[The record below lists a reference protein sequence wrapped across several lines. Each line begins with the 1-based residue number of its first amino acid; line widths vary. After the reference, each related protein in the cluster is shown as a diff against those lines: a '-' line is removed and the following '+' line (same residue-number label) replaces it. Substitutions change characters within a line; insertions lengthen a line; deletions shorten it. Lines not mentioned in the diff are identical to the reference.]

1 MNLTIKEIAEILGSD
16 GVFPDT
22 QVTGFAVDSRIVNAG
37 EVFFCIKGSESNG
50 HDYTSS
56 AQSNGAILIISEK
69 QTGVSISEIVVGSA
83 SKALIKIAHHYI
95 QKFNID
101 IVGITGSAGK
111 TTTKELT
118 AEILFTKYNIE
129 KNEGNKNTPIGIPI
143 SLKYLKPET
152 EIFVAELS
160 GSHFDEIP
168 QLLQILTPKI
178 SVVTNVGE
186 THLERLGNVEGVAK
200 AKGHLISTLPVGGVA
215 IFNADDELVM
225 KMANLTRCKVVTFG
239 IKKTADISGEL
250 IGNAFVISAGNLTY
264 SIKPKTPTIHFLYDA
279 LAAIAVSLEYGID
292 LKKAVEVVGEFEP
305 VEGRG
310 RVIITAKGVNI
321 IDETYNANPVSMK
334 ETLKSLEAK
343 SGRRF
348 AVVAD
353 MLQMGKETIKIHKE
367 LGEYISKLRLDG
379 VFCFGKLSKHVA
391 ESCPIATHF
400 EKIDELVNT
409 LNTKLKKDDWVLVK
423 GSNSM
428 NMIEVV
434 NSLK

>member
-1 MNLTIKEIAEILGSD
+1 MNLTIKEIAKILGSD
-16 GVFPDT
+16 DVLPDT
-22 QVTGFAVDSRIVNAG
+22 CIAGFAVDSRIVERG
-37 EVFFCIKGSESNG
+37 EVFFCIKGNKFDG
-50 HDYTSS
+50 HDYSSS
-56 AQSNGAILIISEK
+56 AENNGAILVISEHP
-69 QTGVSISEIVVGSA
+69 TGVSIPEIVVKSA
-83 SKALIKIAHHYI
+83 PQALIKISHRYI

-118 AEILFTKYNIE
+118 AEILSTKYNIE

-168 QLLQILTPKI
+168 RLLQILKPRI
-178 SVVTNVGE
+178 SVITNVGE
-186 THLERLGNVEGVAK
+186 THLERLVNIEGVAK
-200 AKGHLISTLPVGGVA
+200 AKGYLISALPVGGVA
-215 IFNADDELVM
+215 ILNADDELVM
-225 KMANLTRCKVVTFG
+225 KMANLTRCKIVTFG

-250 IGNAFVISAGNLTY
+250 IDDTFVISAGKLTY

-279 LAAIAVSLEYGID
+279 LVAVAVSLEYGID
-292 LKKAVEVVGEFEP
+292 LKKAVEVVGGFEP

-310 RVIITAKGVNI
+310 RVTITAKGVNI

-353 MLQMGKETIKIHKE
+353 MLQMGDETIKIHKE

-379 VFCFGKLSKHVA
+379 VFCFGELSKHVA

-400 EKIDELVNT
+400 ENIDELIDT

-434 NSLK
+434 NSLE